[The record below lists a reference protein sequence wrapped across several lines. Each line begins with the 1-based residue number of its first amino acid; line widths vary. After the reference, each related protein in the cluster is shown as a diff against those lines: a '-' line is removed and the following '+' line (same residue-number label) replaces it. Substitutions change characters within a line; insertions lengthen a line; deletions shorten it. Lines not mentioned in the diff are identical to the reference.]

1 LSRVLFLTESFH
13 PILGGGEK
21 HIRALG
27 TALVAAGVPAT
38 VVTRQ
43 AEASWP
49 TEETIDGVRVLRVPP
64 AGPGRTGKYYMVPAA
79 LRALWRERKSFDVLV
94 VRGTRVLG
102 LPGLLSGRLLGKGVV
117 LQAEINGEMSGEAYT
132 WGTRFAKGFVAGLVR
147 GGVALRNLLMR
158 DADGFVAMSRA
169 IRDELQAAGVD
180 RERIAHIAH
189 GVDTARYR
197 PAGVVEKVSLR
208 ARLGLPAEAHIICYT
223 GRLLR
228 GKGLEVLVDAFA
240 RLAAR
245 NPRAHLLLV
254 GSGEGQALSVES
266 DLRLRVERGG
276 LFARVSFAGRVDA
289 VEDYLRASDVFAFP
303 SIYEALGISLIE
315 AAACG
320 LPAVGSRTGGIV
332 DVIQD
337 GVSGLLV
344 EPGDVDALAAALDRL
359 LTDEVL
365 REGMGQE
372 AVKIASLRFDFASTV
387 VRYRALFAEA
397 ARRVSR

>member
-27 TALVAAGVPAT
+27 AALVAAGTAAS
-38 VVTRQ
+38 VVTRH
-43 AEASWP
+43 AEASWAA
-49 TEETIDGVRVLRVPP
+49 EESLDGMRVLRVPP
-64 AGPGRTGKYYMVPAA
+64 DGPGRAGKYRMVPGA
-79 LRALWRERKSFDVLV
+79 LRMLWRERKTFDILV

-102 LPGLLSGRLLGKGVV
+102 LPGLLWGRMLGKGVV

-132 WGTRFAKGFVAGLVR
+132 WGTRFEHGLVAR
-147 GGVALRNLLMR
+147 VVRAIVALRNLLMR
-158 DADGFVAMSRA
+158 DADAFVAMSRA
-169 IRDELQAAGVD
+169 IRDELLAAGVG
-180 RERIAHIAH
+180 RERIGLIAH

-197 PAGVVEKVSLR
+197 PAGVTEKASLR
-208 ARLGLPAEAHIICYT
+208 ARLGLPAEADIVCYT
-223 GRLLR
+223 GRMLR
-228 GKGLEVLVDAFA
+228 GKGLESLVDAVA
-240 RLAAR
+240 HLA
-245 NPRAHLLLV
+245 PRHPRVHLLLV
-254 GSGEGQALSVES
+254 GSGEGQALSVEK
-266 DLRLRVERGG
+266 DLRLRVERSG
-276 LFARVSFAGRVDA
+276 LGARVWFAGRVDA

-332 DVIQD
+332 DVIED

-344 EPGDVDALAAALDRL
+344 EPGDTEALTVALGRL
-359 LTDEVL
+359 LTDEGL
-365 REGMGQE
+365 RASMGRE
-372 AVKIASLRFDFASTV
+372 AARIVSSRFDFASTV
-387 VRYRALFAEA
+387 VRYRALFAET